1 MLKHPFRF
9 FYYFRY
15 NINNMFNFFRNK
27 NILNGVNYLDLTPF
41 TINEFEVENG
51 LVTILIKKFKS
62 KIMQSL
68 LPRNRTNFIKI
79 HLDEPGSAVWLT
91 IDGNKNVAAIIDS
104 ISQSMGEKLPA
115 VEQRVTKFLTQLFQQ
130 KFIGFQELKAKV

>member
-1 MLKHPFRF
+1 MK
-9 FYYFRY
+9 
-15 NINNMFNFFRNK
+15 FFRNK
-27 NILNGVNYLDLTPF
+27 NILKGVNYLDLTPF

-79 HLDEPGSAVWLT
+79 HLDEPGSVVWLN
-91 IDGNKNVAAIIDS
+91 IDGKMKVAAIIET
-104 ISQSMGEKLPA
+104 ISSNMGDKLPD
-115 VEQRVTKFLTQLFQQ
+115 VEQRVMKFMTQLFQQ
-130 KFIGFQELKAKV
+130 KFIGFNELRKKRK